1 MGGSL
6 YKNSAACQR
15 QLQATRFGLHLAPWC
30 TESEQ
35 MAGNTERD
43 DDALLVFV
51 VIKNPTDAID
61 AATIQW
67 EDADLLLPRLQRVG

>member
-1 MGGSL
+1 
-6 YKNSAACQR
+6 
-15 QLQATRFGLHLAPWC
+15 
-30 TESEQ
+30 